1 MKQTQWMWVFI
12 AGMLQAGVS
21 NAATCVQTGNSIGLT
36 GLDNSNGSVYAAISS
51 PSNQCGC
58 SFVRFATA
66 NTDTDK
72 ALSILLSAKLS
83 QSLVR
88 IDILDQSNCNTAYRV
103 YLQ

>member
-12 AGMLQAGVS
+12 AGMLQVGVS
-21 NAATCVQTGNSIGLT
+21 SAASCVQTGNSVGLT
-36 GLDNSNGSVYAAISS
+36 GLDNSNGSVYATITSS
-51 PSNQCGC
+51 SNQCGC
-58 SFVRFATA
+58 SSVRFASA

-83 QSLVR
+83 QSLIRV
-88 IDILDQSNCNTAYRV
+88 DILDENNCDTGYRV